1 MKTRLIAATLMLSL
15 ASTGVAYAKPSCA
28 KGALVGGVGGHVAG
42 KHGLLGAAAGCAIG
56 HHMAKK
62 QEREQQR
69 QAQAQAQANAQAQA
83 QAANSQQP
91 APRK

>member
-1 MKTRLIAATLMLSL
+1 MNIRLIAATLMLSL
-15 ASTGVAYAKPSCA
+15 ASTGAAYAKPSCA
-28 KGALVGGVGGHVAG
+28 KGAIVGGVGGHVAG

-62 QEREQQR
+62 QEKEQQR
-69 QAQAQAQANAQAQA
+69 QAQAQA

>member
-15 ASTGVAYAKPSCA
+15 ASTGAAYAKPSCA
-28 KGALVGGVGGHVAG
+28 KGAIVGGVGGHVAG

-62 QEREQQR
+62 QERQER
-69 QAQAQAQANAQAQA
+69 EAQARANAQAQ
-83 QAANSQQP
+83 ANSQQP
-91 APRK
+91 APAPRK

>member
-1 MKTRLIAATLMLSL
+1 MKTRLIAATLMLAL

-28 KGALVGGVGGHVAG
+28 KGAIVGGVGGHVAG

-62 QEREQQR
+62 QEKEQQR
-69 QAQAQAQANAQAQA
+69 QAQAQQR
-83 QAANSQQP
+83 AANSQQQP

>member
-1 MKTRLIAATLMLSL
+1 MMKTRLIAAALMLSL
-15 ASTGVAYAKPSCA
+15 ASTGAAYAKPSCA

-62 QEREQQR
+62 QERQQR
-69 QAQAQAQANAQAQA
+69 EAQARANAQAQA
-83 QAANSQQP
+83 GSQQP
-91 APRK
+91 APAPRK

>member
-28 KGALVGGVGGHVAG
+28 KGAVIGGVGGHVAG
-42 KHGLLGAAAGCAIG
+42 KHGLLGAAAGCVIG

-69 QAQAQAQANAQAQA
+69 QAQAQAQAQANAQA
-83 QAANSQQP
+83 AAGQQP
-91 APRK
+91 APHK

>member
-1 MKTRLIAATLMLSL
+1 MNIRLIAATLMLSL
-15 ASTGVAYAKPSCA
+15 ASTGAAYAKPSCA
-28 KGALVGGVGGHVAG
+28 KGAIVGGVGGHVAG

-62 QEREQQR
+62 QEKERQR
-69 QAQAQAQANAQAQA
+69 QAQAQQ
-83 QAANSQQP
+83 QAASSQQP

>member
-1 MKTRLIAATLMLSL
+1 MKIQLIAAALMLSL
-15 ASTGVAYAKPSCA
+15 ASTGIAHAKPSCA
-28 KGALVGGVGGHVAG
+28 KGAIVGGVGGHVAG

-62 QEREQQR
+62 QEKERQR
-69 QAQAQAQANAQAQA
+69 QAQQ

>member
-28 KGALVGGVGGHVAG
+28 KGAVVGGIGGHVAG
-42 KHGLLGAAAGCAIG
+42 KHGLLGAAAGCVIG
-56 HHMAKK
+56 HHMAKKQEK

-69 QAQAQAQANAQAQA
+69 QAQAQANAQA
-83 QAANSQQP
+83 AAGQQP
-91 APRK
+91 APHK

>member
-1 MKTRLIAATLMLSL
+1 MNTKLIAASLMLSL

-28 KGALVGGVGGHVAG
+28 KGAIVGGVGGHMAG

-56 HHMAKK
+56 HHMARK
-62 QEREQQR
+62 QEKEQQR
-69 QAQAQAQANAQAQA
+69 QAQAQARQ

>member
-15 ASTGVAYAKPSCA
+15 ASTGAAYAKPSCA
-28 KGALVGGVGGHVAG
+28 KGAIVGGVGGHVAG

-62 QEREQQR
+62 QERQQR
-69 QAQAQAQANAQAQA
+69 EAQAQANAQAQA
-83 QAANSQQP
+83 GSQQP
-91 APRK
+91 APAPRK

>member
-1 MKTRLIAATLMLSL
+1 MEDIMKTKLIAATLMLSL

-28 KGALVGGVGGHVAG
+28 KGAVVGGVGGHVAG
-42 KHGLLGAAAGCAIG
+42 RHGLLGAAAGCVIG

-69 QAQAQAQANAQAQA
+69 QAQAQANA

-91 APRK
+91 APHK

>member
-83 QAANSQQP
+83 ANSQQP

>member
-15 ASTGVAYAKPSCA
+15 ASTGAAYAKPSCA
-28 KGALVGGVGGHVAG
+28 KGAIVGGVGGHVAG

-62 QEREQQR
+62 QERQQR
-69 QAQAQAQANAQAQA
+69 EAQAGANAQAQ
-83 QAANSQQP
+83 ANSQQP
-91 APRK
+91 APAPAPRK